1 MLTIKQ
7 FTYNDEVKYI
17 LQVGKNKILI
27 PEENVNYLKVDAEE
41 MDDVRLCPRKVDK
54 EISLKVDFVEFH
66 EPTDEDLLESYAINR
81 L

>member
-7 FTYNDEVKYI
+7 FTYDDEVKYI

-27 PEENVNYLKVDAEE
+27 PEENVNYLKIDAEE
-41 MDDVRLCPRKVDK
+41 MDDDNICPRKVDK
-54 EISLKVDFVEFH
+54 ELSLKVDFVEFF
-66 EPTDEDLLESYAINR
+66 EPTEEDLLESYAINK